1 VLPYLNP
8 AEVKFISPH
17 QKIGNLKI
25 VFVNEGARIAYS
37 GHRQMLDE
45 LDQNIYWKSMILF
58 CFNLKGFFWHIS
70 SIIFFG
76 DLQCSELNNAAS
88 TTSS

>member
-37 GHRQMLDE
+37 GHRQMFDE
-45 LDQNIYWKSMILF
+45 EHDCVLL
-58 CFNLKGFFWHIS
+58 
-70 SIIFFG
+70 
-76 DLQCSELNNAAS
+76 
-88 TTSS
+88 